1 MLLYSNT
8 RLVRIIFELRGS
20 VLYSPGNFFAGLVL
34 AAVNV
39 LLQYL
44 IDSDSELAPK
54 IANNY
59 GMSALGVV
67 VAFSVVFRTNLGWQ
81 RYWEAL
87 GQVSVM
93 YSKWQDAVVSFMAFA
108 NSTIHRASLAGGEQ
122 AESKIQRVLHLRAAV
137 SKHFCLLS
145 AIAADRLA
153 HGDTESMDM
162 QATGTKWSDQVL
174 NRKLLHR
181 KRVTDSGNMALP
193 SFKPLSGSSP
203 LGRAEGRPDA
213 WQHEYEVLH
222 LPSDQEM
229 TALKTS
235 RERVAVCLYWVLF
248 DLAEASR
255 ALDIAPPIQTRI
267 FQEVSNGMLGFVNA
281 MKISDVPFPFPFA
294 QMCSLL
300 IVVFSCFIP
309 FYMACFTQSM
319 IAGPILTFVL
329 FETIWCINEVSKDL
343 ENPFGWSVNDIQLDD
358 FHCRFLGFLNE
369 IESAHLAATSCSKSP
384 HAVQEQKTPVSAKA
398 FSLSSQPTTVMLDRG
413 ASPSRKSTRI
423 VCGPVACSGA
433 NVCGAKH
440 TM

>member
-1 MLLYSNT
+1 L
-8 RLVRIIFELRGS
+8 RIILELKGS
-20 VLYSPGNFFAGLVL
+20 VLYSPGNFIAGLVL

-44 IDSDSELAPK
+44 IDSDSDLAPK

-137 SKHFCLLS
+137 SKHFCILS

-153 HGDTESMDM
+153 HGDTESMDA
-162 QATGTKWSDQVL
+162 QASVARWSEQVL
-174 NRKLLHR
+174 NRKALHR
-181 KRVTDSGNMALP
+181 KRLMDSGTMALP
-193 SFKPLSGSSP
+193 SFKLMSVSGEKD
-203 LGRAEGRPDA
+203 LTEGRPA
-213 WQHEYEVLH
+213 WQHEYEVTH
-222 LPSDQEM
+222 LPSEQEVV
-229 TALKTS
+229 ALKKS

-267 FQEVSNGMLGFVNA
+267 FQEVSNGMLGYVNA

-309 FYMACFTQSM
+309 VYMACFTQSM

-343 ENPFGWSVNDIQLDD
+343 ENPFGNSMNDIQLDD

-384 HAVQEQKTPVSAKA
+384 HALQDKEQKSPVSAKA
-398 FSLSSQPTTVMLDRG
+398 FSLRTSPTTAMLDAG
-413 ASPSRKSTRI
+413 ASPSRKSTQI

-433 NVCGAKH
+433 NACVPKH
-440 TM
+440 LC